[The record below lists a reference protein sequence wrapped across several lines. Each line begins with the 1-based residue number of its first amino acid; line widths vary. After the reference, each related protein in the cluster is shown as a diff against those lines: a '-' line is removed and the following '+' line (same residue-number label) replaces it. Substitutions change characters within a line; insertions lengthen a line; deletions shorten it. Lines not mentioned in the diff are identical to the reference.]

1 LQGFHS
7 LRKTLWAAAWTAVF
21 VLASVQ
27 LRAVVLSDR
36 DGADQIFGNASTLG
50 QSPAP
55 PANHFAYPIP
65 IGMGAR
71 AEGMGEA
78 FTALADDLSAIWWN
92 PAGLVQ
98 MDKNQIQWEGGD
110 RESGIPYT
118 GFFAAN
124 YMLQNRMNFA
134 LSYSRPYHD
143 VGAMPNVNGG
153 SYAGNWTKLPAGG
166 LGAPLTN
173 QTLNISP
180 SGSVPFNSISDTSV
194 QAFLKELYRLYINP
208 AFQEDVLAFTYS
220 TPLSPDNDLSLGIN
234 VKYYMNDQDYTADNQ
249 LLNSVSGYGV
259 DLGFLYRYPMRKW
272 GREFAVALNIQNVAA
287 QVRFNDNP
295 GAGRE
300 VTLPQISTLG
310 FAWKTTEFITRSDM
324 NLTMDFVYINDPS
337 FDDNANRK
345 LNLGG
350 EMWFFKHRLSPRL
363 GYSMFF
369 NRELSRP
376 TVGISFRTLQLPDKA
391 AMGLDYAYLFP
402 ADNETTAENWF
413 SLNFWWGGVHTSVP
427 LPEVSVT
434 VDPPIFAPKHGETAT
449 FTMKADSPDGIDRWS
464 LSIIDHN
471 NVVVKTYSDRG
482 EAPSQ
487 IVWGGEDKLY
497 RLLPDGEYTYLF
509 TATDHDGSSSS
520 TAVQTLKI
528 YTPAEPEIQHDE
540 IDQLRKL
547 IRSQDEKEEAGDQ
560 AVKASALK
568 DLQGL
573 LGVQASNQTIP
584 AVAKAPVEPAPVTP
598 LAEAKAAA
606 GSFSYPNVNDVPF
619 PKTTVATG
627 DDGKKV
633 YTVQFSSVADNPRQ
647 ILKDIADVM
656 RVSAQNVGLSVARY
670 DVTATYGSREL
681 RVVAPASSAME
692 LGRGQISREQFLGNA
707 AVTLDGSPLSPSFQ

>member
-1 LQGFHS
+1 M
-7 LRKTLWAAAWTAVF
+7 
-21 VLASVQ
+21 
-27 LRAVVLSDR
+27 LSDR

-78 FTALADDLSAIWWN
+78 FSALSDDLSAIWWN

-98 MDKNQIQWEGGD
+98 MDKNQIEWEGGD
-110 RESGIPYT
+110 REAGIPYT

-124 YMLQNRMNFA
+124 YMLQNRMNFG

-143 VGAMPNVNGG
+143 VGAIPNVN
-153 SYAGNWTKLPAGG
+153 AGTYTGAWTKLPAGG
-166 LGAPLTN
+166 LGPGGSPG
-173 QTLNISP
+173 TLVIP
-180 SGSVPFNSISDTSV
+180 GGGSEKFTDIPDTAV
-194 QAFLKELYRLYINP
+194 QAFLKNLYRLYINP
-208 AFQEDVLAFTYS
+208 AFQEDVLAFTYA

-234 VKYYMNDQDYTADNQ
+234 VKYYMNDQNYTADNQ

-259 DLGFLYRYPMRKW
+259 DLGFLYRYPMLKW
-272 GREFAVALNIQNVAA
+272 GREVAVALNIQNVAA

-350 EMWFFKHRLSPRL
+350 EMWFFKHRLAPRL
-363 GYSMFF
+363 GYTMFF

-376 TVGISFRTLQLPDKA
+376 TIGISFRTLQLPDKA

-509 TATDHDGSSSS
+509 TATDHNGSSSS

-528 YTPAEPEIQHDE
+528 YTPAEPEVQHDE

-547 IRSQDEKEEAGDQ
+547 IRAQDEKEEAGDQ
-560 AVKASALK
+560 AVKADTLK
-568 DLQGL
+568 SLQGII
-573 LGVQASNQTIP
+573 GNQASNQTIP
-584 AVAKAPVEPAPVTP
+584 AVAKAPVAPAPETP
-598 LAEAKAAA
+598 LAEARAAA
-606 GSFSYPNVNDVPF
+606 GAFSYPNVNDVPF
-619 PKTTVATG
+619 PKTTLSTG
-627 DDGKKV
+627 EDGKKV
-633 YTVQFSSVADNPRQ
+633 YTVQFSSTADNPRQ
-647 ILKDIADVM
+647 ILKDIADVV
-656 RVSAQNVGLSVARY
+656 RVSAQNVGLGVARY
-670 DVTATYGSREL
+670 DVTATYGTREL
-681 RVVAPASSAME
+681 RVVAPASAAMD